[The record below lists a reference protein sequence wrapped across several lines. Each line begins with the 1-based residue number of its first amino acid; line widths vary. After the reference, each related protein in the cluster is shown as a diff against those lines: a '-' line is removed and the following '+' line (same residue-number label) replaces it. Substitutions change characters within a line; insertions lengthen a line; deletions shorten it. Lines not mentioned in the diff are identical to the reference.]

1 MRYNIDPKH
10 RCMKPEDWPAA
21 DRDAWAAARCK
32 GTILRPGRPASKW
45 AGTTTQSMIESYGR
59 FVTWA
64 KFEGLLNPAAAPAQL
79 VSSDNVLRYVEH
91 LSIINAS
98 LTVVNRVRGLFFIA
112 NALAPHGDWE
122 WLRTIWY
129 NLQRAAKPARNKR
142 ARVVEAPELLALGLE
157 LMAAAERGSDRTL
170 YQRALD
176 YRDGLIIALM
186 AARPLRLRNFAAVE
200 PGVHLVRTAEGYSLE
215 FQAHEIKTR
224 RELDWTFP
232 AGLVPNL
239 ERYRTFYRPL
249 LFPINRGSPRR
260 SRRPEDCR
268 ALWVSAHGTPMS
280 STTVYGRVILHT
292 KRKFGRSVN
301 PHLFRDDAT
310 TVIAIEDP
318 ERVGISMPL
327 LGHSNPITAQRVY
340 DQSGMVS
347 AQRSY
352 QDYVHSLRSDRRDR
366 TVGRKNRK
374 SSSN

>member
-10 RCMKPEDWPAA
+10 RCMKPEDWLCA
-21 DRDAWAAARCK
+21 DRDGWSSARRK
-32 GTILRPGRPASKW
+32 GTILRPGPRASRW
-45 AGTTTQSMIESYGR
+45 AATTAQSMIESYGR
-59 FVTWA
+59 FLTWA
-64 KFEGLLNPAAAPAQL
+64 KFEGLLNPDAVPGQL
-79 VSSDNVLRYVEH
+79 VSPDHVLRYVEH
-91 LSIINAS
+91 LSTINAQ
-98 LTVVNRVRGLFFIA
+98 LTVVNRIRGLFFMA
-112 NALAPHGDWE
+112 NALAPSGEWE

-142 ARVVEAPELLALGLE
+142 ARVVEAPELLGLGLE
-157 LMAAAERGSDRTL
+157 LMAAAERGTNRTL

-186 AARPLRLRNFAAVE
+186 AARPLRRSNFAAVE
-200 PGVHLVRTAEGYSLE
+200 PGVHLVRSAEGYSLE
-215 FQAHEIKTR
+215 FGAHEIKNR
-224 RELDWTFP
+224 RALDWTFP

-239 ERYRTFYRPL
+239 ERYLTFFRPL
-249 LFPINRGSPRR
+249 LFPINRGSRRR

-280 STTVYGRVILHT
+280 AATVYGRVILHT

-301 PHLFRDDAT
+301 PHLFRDGAT
-310 TVIAIEDP
+310 TFIAIETP

-352 QDYVHSLRSDRRDR
+352 QI
-366 TVGRKNRK
+366 GRAHV
-374 SSSN
+374 